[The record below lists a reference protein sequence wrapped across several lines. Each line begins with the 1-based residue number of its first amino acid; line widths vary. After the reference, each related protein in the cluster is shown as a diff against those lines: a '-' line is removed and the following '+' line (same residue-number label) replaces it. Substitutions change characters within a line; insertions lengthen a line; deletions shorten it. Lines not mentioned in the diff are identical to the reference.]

1 MTATLQRPAIE
12 SPGGM
17 LRGAA
22 RGGVANLAGTVCTG
36 LAGVGV
42 TWLAARALDPHA
54 AGAFFAATATFGLGV
69 TVAKL
74 GVQTSLV
81 YWPAR
86 MRAIGD
92 LSRFAAC
99 LRVAMIPVAVTAV
112 LVSAGL
118 FFAADL
124 LPGRPELVR
133 ALAVFLPAAAF
144 TDVLLSTTRGLRVMR
159 PTVLLDRVMRP
170 AAQLALLALVWSAGW
185 GEQLFAALWALP
197 YLPTALLAGVALGRR
212 YATVRDV
219 RTETPDRVDIDVDFT
234 PRRFWAF
241 TAPRAVASL
250 AQMAL
255 QRVDVLIVA
264 AMAGLAPAAMYAVA
278 GRFVILGQFV
288 NQGVSQ
294 AVQPR
299 LAERLAVGD
308 TAGANLLYRQ
318 ATAWVVLVCWPLYL
332 LVYTYAPLYL
342 GLFGAHYADGAGVV
356 RVLAA
361 AMLLATACGMVD
373 MVLAMAGRTWWNLV
387 NVVLALLVMLAVDAL
402 LIPRSG
408 AFGAAVG
415 LAAAVVVNNLVPLA
429 QVVRGL
435 GLHPFG
441 RATLLACA
449 LAAGCFAVPQL
460 LLWPL
465 HPGLVVKLAAT
476 GAGAV
481 AYCCAAVRLRNVL
494 MQGGR

>member
-1 MTATLQRPAIE
+1 MTATLDPPALE
-12 SPGGM
+12 SPRRM

-22 RGGVANLAGTVCTG
+22 RGGAANLAGTACTG

-86 MRAIGD
+86 MRAVGD
-92 LSRFAAC
+92 LSRLGQC
-99 LRVAMIPVAVTAV
+99 LRVALLPVAVAALV
-112 LVSAGL
+112 VSAGL
-118 FFAADL
+118 YFAADL
-124 LPGRPELVR
+124 LPGRADLVR

-144 TDVLLSTTRGLRVMR
+144 TDVLLSTTRGLRSMR

-170 AAQLALLALVWSAGW
+170 SAQLVLLALVWAMGW
-185 GEQLFAALWALP
+185 GEDLFAALWALP
-197 YLPTALLAGVALGRR
+197 YVPTALLAGYALGQL
-212 YATVRDV
+212 
-219 RTETPDRVDIDVDFT
+219 RTRTPPGEGRTDFT
-234 PRRFWAF
+234 PRRFWVF
-241 TAPRAVASL
+241 TAPRAVASF

-255 QRVDVLIVA
+255 QRVDVLLVA
-264 AMAGLAPAAMYAVA
+264 ALAGLAPAAMYAVA

-294 AVQPR
+294 SVQPR
-299 LAERLAVGD
+299 LAERLAVRD

-318 ATAWVVLVCWPLYL
+318 ATAWVVLACWPMYL

-342 GLFGAHYADGAGVV
+342 GLFGERYEDGVGVV

-361 AMLLATACGMVD
+361 TMLVATACGMVD
-373 MVLAMAGRTWWNLV
+373 MVLAMAGRTWWNLANAGV
-387 NVVLALLVMLAVDAL
+387 ALLVMLGVDAL

-415 LAAAVVVNNLVPLA
+415 LSAAVLVNNLVPLA

-449 LAAGCFAVPQL
+449 LATGAFAVPQL
-460 LLWPL
+460 LLWWL
-465 HPGLVVKLAAT
+465 HPGVVVKLAAT

-481 AYCCAAVRLRNVL
+481 AYGCAAVRFRKVL